1 MTQRISLAQ
10 QQLQLAQAAPQMHNL
25 YEAYRRMYSALGVQD
40 IDLVLPPPPP
50 PQPEDALLEN
60 ARALVIPTGGNPLK
74 AFPDQDHMAH
84 MQAHIAFIQMPIMQ
98 TSPAV
103 YGVLLSH
110 ILEHASLAAQQMVV
124 LKMQQQMG
132 ASMPNLDPV
141 QMATAIA
148 KEEAQL
154 MGQLM
159 QQLVPPPPQGP
170 DPLIQIQQQNLQLK
184 AQELQQ
190 KGQEGQARLQ
200 FDQQKLAKKDALD
213 RERLQSMEDV
223 AQLRANV
230 SLERARQ

>member
-1 MTQRISLAQ
+1 
-10 QQLQLAQAAPQMHNL
+10 
-25 YEAYRRMYSALGVQD
+25 
-40 IDLVLPPPPP
+40 
-50 PQPEDALLEN
+50 LEN

>member
-1 MTQRISLAQ
+1 
-10 QQLQLAQAAPQMHNL
+10 
-25 YEAYRRMYSALGVQD
+25 
-40 IDLVLPPPPP
+40 
-50 PQPEDALLEN
+50 
-60 ARALVIPTGGNPLK
+60 
-74 AFPDQDHMAH
+74 
-84 MQAHIAFIQMPIMQ
+84 
-98 TSPAV
+98 
-103 YGVLLSH
+103 
-110 ILEHASLAAQQMVV
+110 
-124 LKMQQQMG
+124 MG

-184 AQELQQ
+184 ARELEQ